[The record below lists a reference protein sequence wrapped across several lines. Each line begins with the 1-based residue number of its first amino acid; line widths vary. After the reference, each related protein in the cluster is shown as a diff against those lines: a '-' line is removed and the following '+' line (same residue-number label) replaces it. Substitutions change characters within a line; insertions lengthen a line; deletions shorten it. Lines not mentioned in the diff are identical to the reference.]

1 MATHLEEENVDAF
14 TETVTEYDSI
24 SRLDAWTTMMLN
36 RIKKTIQEDL
46 K

>member
-1 MATHLEEENVDAF
+1 MDAF
-14 TETVTEYDSI
+14 TEAVSDYDGI
-24 SRLDAWTTMMLN
+24 SRLDQWTTMMLN